1 MATQVAPKAEILR
14 REIQEKYTEL
24 ANSPDLTFHFHH
36 GLPLAKILEYPED
49 ILAGLPPEAVESF
62 AGVGNPFSV
71 GKIARGETV
80 LDIGSG
86 CGFDSFIAGRF
97 VGPTG
102 QVIGVDMT
110 DAMLKRSRKTAK
122 SIGLA
127 QVEFKKGFAEELPV
141 HDNSVDVVISNGVIN
156 LTPDKYAVFK
166 EVFRVLKPGGRLN
179 LSDIVVYKPVP
190 DGAKEDVDL
199 WTA

>member
-1 MATQVAPKAEILR
+1 MATQIAPEVDILR
-14 REIQEKYTEL
+14 REIQEKYTEV
-24 ANSPDLTFHFHH
+24 ASSPELTFHFHH

-49 ILAGLPPEAVESF
+49 LLAGLPPEAVESF

-71 GKIARGETV
+71 GEIAPGETV

-86 CGFDSFIAGRF
+86 CGFDCIIAGRF

-102 QVIGVDMT
+102 KVTGVDMT
-110 DAMLKRSRKTAK
+110 DAMLERSRKTAE
-122 SIGLA
+122 SLGLA

-141 HDNSVDVVISNGVIN
+141 PDNSVDVVISNGVIN

-166 EVFRVLKPGGRLN
+166 EVFRVLKPGGRLH
-179 LSDIVVYKPVP
+179 LADIVVYKQVP
-190 DGAKEDVDL
+190 DEAKEDVDL

>member
-1 MATQVAPKAEILR
+1 MATQIAPNVEILR
-14 REIQEKYTEL
+14 REIQEKYTEV
-24 ANSPDLTFHFHH
+24 ASSPDLTFHFHH
-36 GLPLAKILEYPED
+36 GLPLAKILEYPEE
-49 ILAGLPPEAVESF
+49 LLSGLPPEAVESF

-71 GKIARGETV
+71 GEIAQGETV

-86 CGFDSFIAGRF
+86 CGFDCMIAGKM

-102 QVIGVDMT
+102 KVIGIDMT

-122 SIGLA
+122 SLGLT

-141 HDNSVDVVISNGVIN
+141 PDGSVDVVISNGVIN
-156 LTPDKYAVFK
+156 LTPDKYAVFN
-166 EVFRVLKPGGRLN
+166 EVFRILKPGGRLH
-179 LSDIVVYKPVP
+179 LADIVVYKQVP